1 MMPNIDPRTLRNM
14 MAKMGI
20 KSTELQ
26 ATSVTIECPDRQ
38 IVIENP
44 QVTQIEAQGALSFQ
58 IAGDVSEKPKEELD
72 SKPEVTDEDIE
83 LVSSKTGISDRDRV
97 REALEHNNGDIAAT
111 ILELTGSAE

>member
-1 MMPNIDPRTLRNM
+1 MPNIDPRTLKSM

-20 KSTELQ
+20 KSSEIQ
-26 ATSVTIECPDRQ
+26 ATSVTIECPDRK

-58 IAGDVSEKPKEELD
+58 IAGDVSETPKEELE

-83 LVSSKTGISDRDRV
+83 LVASKTGISDKEKV
-97 REALEHNNGDIAAT
+97 REALEKNNGDIAAA
-111 ILELTGSAE
+111 IMELGGGD